1 MTFSSNPNNIQDK
14 NPSAIVDGYSFRLN
28 RPTSIPPA
36 PFVNHSGATFNY
48 GSPQTPILG
57 TPIHNSQAGIL
68 ENANLPFSSVP
79 VTQPGHPHSGTSV
92 IAPPMASTAQLPMHG
107 QRNNWPSTNPLMA
120 SSFPSRPHQAQ
131 IMSQGA
137 GQHGQVCEIGDS
149 ATSLRGHGKLPIR
162 GNPVKK
168 PR

>member
-1 MTFSSNPNNIQDK
+1 MTFSSTPNNIQNE

-28 RPTSIPPA
+28 KPTSIPPT

-48 GSPQTPILG
+48 SSPQTLIPA
-57 TPIHNSQAGIL
+57 TPIHNSQAGIP
-68 ENANLPFSSVP
+68 ENATLRFSSVLP
-79 VTQPGHPHSGTSV
+79 IQPGHFPPGTSV
-92 IAPPMASTAQLPMHG
+92 TAPSMAPHAQLPMHG
-107 QRNNWPSTNPLMA
+107 QHNTWPSTNPSMA
-120 SSFPSRPHQAQ
+120 SSFPSSSHQGQ

-149 ATSLRGHGKLPIR
+149 ATSLQGHGKLPIR
-162 GNPVKK
+162 GNPGKK